1 MTSNVN
7 RVAKLDLLG
16 SPEVEAASRRYFSDE
31 VTSPRAKV
39 QTSTAIVV
47 NIGKEMTSNVNRVAK
62 LDLLGSPEEV
72 EAASRIYFSDEVTSP
87 RAKVQTSTA
96 IVVNIGK
103 EMTSNVNRVAKLDL
117 LGSPEEVEGAQDVM
131 LDCQKELRH
140 VSISDGKYRGQ
151 NCTV

>member
-72 EAASRIYFSDEVTSP
+72 EAASRRYFSDEVTSP

-103 EMTSNVNRVAKLDL
+103 EMTSNVKRVAKLDL

-140 VSISDGKYRGQ
+140 VSISDGKNRGQ

>member
-1 MTSNVN
+1 M
-7 RVAKLDLLG
+7 APQKKL
-16 SPEVEAASRRYFSDE
+16 
-31 VTSPRAKV
+31 
-39 QTSTAIVV
+39 
-47 NIGKEMTSNVNRVAK
+47 K
-62 LDLLGSPEEV
+62 LPLVD
-72 EAASRIYFSDEVTSP
+72 IFSDEVTSP